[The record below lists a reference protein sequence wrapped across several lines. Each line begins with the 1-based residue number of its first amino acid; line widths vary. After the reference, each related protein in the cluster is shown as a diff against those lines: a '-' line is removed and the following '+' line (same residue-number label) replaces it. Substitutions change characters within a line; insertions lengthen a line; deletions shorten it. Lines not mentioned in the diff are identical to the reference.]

1 MESTRWMRGSFKV
14 KFVRNDEKNGRRG
27 REKKR
32 VKWRNRGGGLID
44 GRGEGRS
51 KKGEKEKARGKAQP
65 VNPGV
70 STTA

>member
-1 MESTRWMRGSFKV
+1 MSET
-14 KFVRNDEKNGRRG
+14 DEEER
-27 REKKR
+27 KR
-32 VKWRNRGGGLID
+32 MSIEGRNRGGGLID

-70 STTA
+70 STTS